1 MGAWWRHGVISD
13 MFETIITLALLG
25 FFALAAYGFIA
36 TNANGEAFYARFYA
50 MDMASTAE
58 LVNAGAG
65 DVVLRYDNIKPNL
78 DISFWVDNGR
88 IGVGRTTL
96 SGLQPSDAR
105 QVFYGLAIDYP
116 TGAIMLTRPAYLVL
130 RKSRESF
137 AITQAETVLA
147 SCPTMASKAVPIS
160 EAVVSINITK
170 APTST
175 YAAEAQRAF
184 GEILSAVKMA
194 QQDEVPNVIFDITIV
209 TGQANAIAFGPTS
222 DHGAA
227 FDCVFADQLRLISNI
242 PFIAD
247 TPTVTAGVPS
257 TMRIPIAITAKND
270 VFLRPEQLGITLAN
284 SLAIYYRGGITPTT
298 TKATGEV
305 KRTEQP
311 AQGTAGTTAPQPQG
325 GSS

>member
-1 MGAWWRHGVISD
+1 MGAWWRHGAISD

-50 MDMASTAE
+50 MDVSSTAE

-78 DISFWVDNGR
+78 DISFWVDNGK
-88 IGVGRTTL
+88 IEVGRTTA

-116 TGAIMLTRPAYLVL
+116 TGAIMLTRPEYLVL
-130 RKSRESF
+130 RKSGESF

-147 SCPTMASKAVPIS
+147 SCPTMARKAVPIS

-170 APTST
+170 APTGT
-175 YAAEAQRAF
+175 YAAEAQQAF
-184 GEILSAVKMA
+184 GDILSAVKVV
-194 QQDEVPNVIFDITIV
+194 QQDDTPNIIFDITVV
-209 TGQANAIAFGPTS
+209 TDQTNSVAFGPTS

-227 FDCVFADQLRLISNI
+227 FDCVFADQLKLISNI
-242 PFIAD
+242 PFVAD
-247 TPTVTAGVPS
+247 TPTTVAGAPGVI
-257 TMRIPIAITAKND
+257 RIPIAISAKND
-270 VFLRPEQLGITLAN
+270 VFLRPEQLGIALAN

-298 TKATGEV
+298 PKATSGAEQA
-305 KRTEQP
+305 EQP
-311 AQGTAGTTAPQPQG
+311 TGTAGTTAPQSSG